1 MELTGKQLIEILHDR
16 LLKKGASDIH
26 IVIGYPPALRIKGDL
41 EFEPDLGVI
50 DKERTLKVFDFLSE
64 MLPMEQV
71 RFIKERL
78 ALDKFSNAGFAVV
91 ISTQVGTK
99 RYRVQVSLHNGG
111 YQIVLREI
119 KEVPPELS
127 TLGFDPETLQGLR
140 YVISRPYGL
149 FLVVGATGSGKST
162 TLASMIREYSLLY
175 PKKVITLE
183 DPIEYLHEKVEDK
196 KALVVQREL
205 GRDFFRFA
213 DGLHSALRE
222 DPDSI
227 LVGEIRDSVSLD
239 LALKASETGHLVFS
253 TLHTNNAIETIRRLT
268 AMMEGKEK
276 EIRDRLSVSLVGIL
290 AQRLAK
296 RKDGNGRV
304 VVYELFIPDRGARSI
319 IRAGKDEQ
327 LVSLIDTM
335 KYSNSFLSCVA
346 GRVIREEISKEEA
359 ETLVADPNELEKM
372 IELMSH
378 GSRDSSALSRDDGLV
393 IE

>member
-1 MELTGKQLIEILHDR
+1 MELTGKQLIEVLHDR

-26 IVIGYPPALRIKGDL
+26 VVIGYPPALRIKGDL
-41 EFEPDLGVI
+41 EYERDLGVV
-50 DKERTLKVFDFLSE
+50 DKEMTLKVFDYLSGT
-64 MLPMEQV
+64 LPIEQV
-71 RFIKERL
+71 RFIKDRL
-78 ALDKFSNAGFAVV
+78 SLEKYSNAGFAVV
-91 ISTQVGTK
+91 ISTGVGTK

-119 KEVPPELS
+119 KEIPPELS
-127 TLGFDPETLQGLR
+127 TLGFDPETLQGLK

-183 DPIEYLHEKVEDK
+183 DPIEYLHERVEGK

-205 GRDFFRFA
+205 GRDFFKFS

-268 AMMEGKEK
+268 AMMEGKER
-276 EIRDRLSVSLVGIL
+276 EVRDRLSVSLVGIL

-296 RKDGNGRV
+296 KKDGSGRV

-319 IRAGKDEQ
+319 IRAGKDDQ
-327 LVSLIDTM
+327 LLSLLDTM
-335 KYSNSFLSCVA
+335 RFSNSFLSCVA
-346 GRVIREEISKEEA
+346 KRVLRNEISKEEA
-359 ETLVADPNELEKM
+359 ETLVPDPKELEKM
-372 IELMSH
+372 IELTAHKTDSQA
-378 GSRDSSALSRDDGLV
+378 GSTIDGLV